1 VARIEGVALH
11 RRTIDLRRP
20 FVTAIRTAHS
30 IDVLLV
36 EVFDSDGRSGWGE
49 APTSWRV
56 TGESIE
62 SVSAAVLGPLI
73 EAVKGH
79 SSEDPAATST
89 ALARAVALNSSARM
103 ALDCALYDLAARAAD
118 VPLFHYLGGSSDEV
132 RTDMTLSAVVE
143 GSETDALCRTARE
156 FIDAGFGALK
166 VKVGAGGD
174 DVRTLTRVRDVAGPD
189 VQLRIDANQGWSR
202 EEAIRVIS
210 TLEDAGVG
218 IEFAEQPVDRDDID
232 ALAFVTAH
240 VQTPIVADEAVW
252 NRRDLREVIKTHAA
266 DMINVKLAKTGGLGE
281 GVRRS
286 QHRGVHGGKP
296 RRNCRGGGVGFG
308 NRGEPEPRALSR
320 PRRRAAARAQSRGGG
335 SDLRR
340 RAGTAEPSARNRNRG
355 PGGHLTW
362 MISARSHSGS
372 RVDIAP
378 RSSFTATW

>member
-266 DMINVKLAKTGGLGE
+266 DMINVKLAKTGGLREALGLISLARE
-281 GVRRS
+281 CDVLSIVGCMAESHVGIAAAAALASATEASRSHAPSHDLDGGLLLVRS
-286 QHRGVHGGKP
+286 PVV
-296 RRNCRGGGVGFG
+296 GGVTYD
-308 NRGEPEPRALSR
+308 GERVLLSR
-320 PRRRAAARAQSRGGG
+320 RP
-335 SDLRR
+335 
-340 RAGTAEPSARNRNRG
+340 GTGIVGLAD
-355 PGGHLTW
+355 T
-362 MISARSHSGS
+362 
-372 RVDIAP
+372 
-378 RSSFTATW
+378 